1 MHARGEAGTDVPVV
15 LTIAAFDPSG
25 GAGIIADLKTFA
37 AHNCYGVSAATTL
50 TVRHTERVGGRQD
63 VPASWLAQQIAPL
76 AEDILLAGVKTWSDG
91 FGRQR

>member
-37 AHNCYGVSAATTL
+37 AHNCYGVSAVTTL
-50 TVRHTERVGGRQD
+50 TVTVRHTERVGGRQD

-76 AEDILLAGVKTWSDG
+76 AEDIPLAGS
-91 FGRQR
+91 